1 MESKKTR
8 TPNTT
13 ITRNVQDFNN
23 LTGNIYESI
32 AMLSKRAN
40 QIARAEKE
48 ELNNK
53 IREFANSIDTME
65 EIYEN
70 REQIEVVRRFEQTPK
85 PTLSATQEYLN
96 GEIYYRNPAKEDQE
110 MQRMEA
116 MENEVIASNNP
127 SEEA

>member
-1 MESKKTR
+1 MEVKKTR

-13 ITRNVQDFNN
+13 ITRNVQDFND

-53 IREFANSIDTME
+53 IREFSNSIDTME

-70 REQIEVVRRFEQTPK
+70 REQIEVVRRFEQNPK

-96 GEIYYRNPAKEDQE
+96 GDIYYRNPAKEDQE

-116 MENEVIASNNP
+116 MENEVIASNTT
-127 SEEA
+127 EAE